1 MTERGRWETDGESTR
16 ANSTD
21 KWVVCSPDRAP
32 YGLAMPYTARQHK
45 YTSTQHVNTQ
55 TQGHLHTDT
64 TYSHINYHIGANLQS
79 SVADSLKLNSIKKN
93 VPFVRMSCHLLSPY
107 CGFI

>member
-16 ANSTD
+16 AKSTD

-45 YTSTQHVNTQ
+45 YISTQHVDTQ
-55 TQGHLHTDT
+55 TQGHLHTET
-64 TYSHINYHIGANLQS
+64 ANPHINYHIGANLQS
-79 SVADSLKLNSIKKN
+79 S
-93 VPFVRMSCHLLSPY
+93 C
-107 CGFI
+107 C